1 MMENNATGLFDDA
14 ISRSSSP
21 HLFLDNSSS
30 CNPSDAAMGF
40 FSSSESLSNARGS
53 TPHIF
58 LSYAKPDPSH
68 QCHRTK
74 KILSFVT
81 NKEQNNSEIS
91 CAGLFDLP
99 LYTKSRTA
107 YQNQQEKNGISA
119 AESQRTEA
127 GQETCESR
135 PSISVDWN
143 DLSNMF
149 KHQSHRYMTEQHN
162 FSENHAITVSSALG
176 KAMLEAA
183 SHDGVSSSFKND
195 SLTKYATMIDNCF
208 TQPKESTL
216 ERNYDSRPDD
226 SLSET
231 CRQQEQELRFLRAA
245 LKQTILCWPQVE
257 ACQHPPM
264 EMESKAHEVLTSPG
278 PQQQSGDGEIPTSI
292 QFLKDT
298 TMLDPQHPEEHSEL
312 TPSEGDFLLEIAP
325 LLQPK
330 SLLSSFGIKNR
341 TAKPIYQSHDKIEY
355 PELEKGETQG
365 QHTRCMDFFLY
376 LNDLESLL
384 RGKYSGKISLE
395 TGLPHGKGIFRFDN
409 RDVYIGDFAD
419 GMMHGEGCFFTRRN
433 NRLLKLRGTF
443 QHNDFFGHGSL
454 LKDSMG
460 NSNAC
465 I

>member
-1 MMENNATGLFDDA
+1 MMENNVTCLFDDA

-30 CNPSDAAMGF
+30 CNSSDAATGF
-40 FSSSESLSNARGS
+40 FSNSESLSNARGS

-58 LSYAKPDPSH
+58 LSYAKPNPLH
-68 QCHRTK
+68 QCHCPK

-81 NKEQNNSEIS
+81 NKEQNNLEIS
-91 CAGLFDLP
+91 SSELFDLP
-99 LYTKSRTA
+99 LYTKTRTA
-107 YQNQQEKNGISA
+107 HQHQQENNGFSA
-119 AESQRTEA
+119 AKSQRTEA

-135 PSISVDWN
+135 PSDSLDWK

-149 KHQSHRYMTEQHN
+149 QHQCHRYMTEQHD

-183 SHDGVSSSFKND
+183 SHYGVSSSFKND
-195 SLTKYATMIDNCF
+195 SLTNYATMIHNCF

-245 LKQTILCWPQVE
+245 LKETILCWPQVE
-257 ACQHPPM
+257 ACHHPPSKM
-264 EMESKAHEVLTSPG
+264 ERKAREMITSPG

-292 QFLKDT
+292 QFVKDT
-298 TMLDPQHPEEHSEL
+298 IILDPQHPEEHSEL
-312 TPSEGDFLLEIAP
+312 TPSEGDFLLEIAA
-325 LLQPK
+325 LVQPK

-341 TAKPIYQSHDKIEY
+341 TAKPIHQAHTRIEY
-355 PELEKGETQG
+355 PELEKGETRG

-384 RGKYSGKISLE
+384 RGKYSGKVSLE
-395 TGLPHGKGIFRFDN
+395 TGLPHGKGVFRFDN
-409 RDVYIGDFAD
+409 RDVYMGDFAD
-419 GMMHGEGCFFTRRN
+419 GMMHGEGCLFTRRN
-433 NRLLKLRGTF
+433 KRLLKLRGTY
-443 QHNDFFGHGSL
+443 QHNDFFGDGSL

-460 NSNAC
+460 NLNAC